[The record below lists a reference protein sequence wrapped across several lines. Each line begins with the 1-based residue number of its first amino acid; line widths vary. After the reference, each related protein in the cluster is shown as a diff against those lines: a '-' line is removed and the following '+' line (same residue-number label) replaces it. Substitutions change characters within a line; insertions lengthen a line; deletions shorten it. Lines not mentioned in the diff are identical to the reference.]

1 MEVGLLE
8 GTVAGIVAGIVMS
21 IWKMGQTAVQGKGL
35 WRPPNLFGTILLGKD
50 ADRTDFAPVP
60 FLAGMALHVATSAGM
75 GWIYAALAHPLLG
88 RPGGLG
94 LVLASVAYAL
104 LSWAIYQYLI
114 MPWLAPI
121 MDRNTSPFWLAVA
134 HVVYGLAFAGW
145 ILIVR

>member
-1 MEVGLLE
+1 MEVELLE

-21 IWKMGQTAVQGKGL
+21 LWKMGQTAVQGKGL
-35 WRPPNLFGTILLGKD
+35 WRPPNLIGTILLGKD

-60 FLAGMALHVATSAGM
+60 FLAGMALHAVTSAGM
-75 GWIYAALAHPLLG
+75 GWIYAALVHPLLG

-94 LVLASVAYAL
+94 LGLAAIAYAL

-121 MDRNTSPFWLAVA
+121 MDRNASPFWLAVA

-145 ILIVR
+145 ILMVR